1 MASHGTGTRSSI
13 LKSQKATSIK
23 EKETAASIRT
33 DLHHTISRSS
43 WPSTYVNLV
52 QYFLIHALKG
62 VENILDI
69 IFKIQRERQL
79 LPYQFLIQKVF

>member
-1 MASHGTGTRSSI
+1 MGPGTISSI

-23 EKETAASIRT
+23 KKETVASVRT
-33 DLHHTISRSS
+33 DLDHTISRSS

-62 VENILDI
+62 VENILDT
-69 IFKIQRERQL
+69 IFKIQCERQL

>member
-1 MASHGTGTRSSI
+1 MGPGTISLI

-23 EKETAASIRT
+23 KKETVASIRT
-33 DLHHTISRSS
+33 DLDHTISRSS
-43 WPSTYVNLV
+43 RPSTYVNFV

-62 VENILDI
+62 VENILDV
-69 IFKIQRERQL
+69 IFKIQSERQL